1 MLGYLITGCTVVA
14 LPIFAVIEVPPM
26 RWTVSHQIFSL
37 SYHQIYLD
45 INTLVITMELYVKVG
60 RRYSDTAD
68 LLTTLIR
75 PSKQWGPNHYQA
87 KILTER
93 MKYLLQAFPSRLAKM
108 TELNLK
114 HQTSV
119 VFQQCIRSL
128 KSK

>member
-26 RWTVSHQIFSL
+26 RWTVSNRIVSL
-37 SYHQIYLD
+37 SYHHIYLD
-45 INTLVITMELYVKVG
+45 INTLALTMELYVKVG

-87 KILTER
+87 E
-93 MKYLLQAFPSRLAKM
+93 
-108 TELNLK
+108 
-114 HQTSV
+114 
-119 VFQQCIRSL
+119 
-128 KSK
+128 

>member
-1 MLGYLITGCTVVA
+1 
-14 LPIFAVIEVPPM
+14 
-26 RWTVSHQIFSL
+26 
-37 SYHQIYLD
+37 
-45 INTLVITMELYVKVG
+45 MELYVKVG

-93 MKYLLQAFPSRLAKM
+93 MKYLLHCELQAFPIRLAKM

-114 HQTSV
+114 HQPSV